1 MQEKY
6 KFSFTAGGLLLN
18 ETIKIAEV
26 YLNKGIWRQAS
37 KEVSSTRM
45 LQKNKLSSSN
55 RYFLEI
61 KRRLKTL
68 SDDEMVFLVEGD
80 LEEQRQ
86 VIFLSICRLY
96 AFIRDFVVQIL
107 RDKLLS
113 MGAALTDADYLSF
126 VEDIAF
132 EHPEY
137 EKLTQS
143 TQKKVRGVLFRILRE
158 TGFFSS
164 SSEKRVIPILLSSA
178 LKKMIVS
185 SNPWELAFFLYTD
198 QEIKEAVRK
207 NG

>member
-18 ETIKIAEV
+18 ETVKIAEV
-26 YLNKGIWRQAS
+26 YLDKGIWRQAS

-68 SDDEMVFLVEGD
+68 SDDEIVFLAEGD

-96 AFIRDFVVQIL
+96 VFIRDFVVQVL
-107 RDKLLS
+107 RDKLLP

-143 TQKKVRGVLFRILRE
+143 TQKKVKGVLFKILRE

-164 SSEKRVIPILLSSA
+164 FSEKRVTPILLSST

-185 SNPWELAFFLYTD
+185 SNPWELAFFLYSD

>member
-18 ETIKIAEV
+18 ETVKIAEV
-26 YLNKGIWRQAS
+26 YLDKGIWRQAS

-68 SDDEMVFLVEGD
+68 SDDEIVFLAEGD

-96 AFIRDFVVQIL
+96 VFIRDFVVQVL
-107 RDKLLS
+107 RDKLLP

-143 TQKKVRGVLFRILRE
+143 TQKKVKGVLFKILRE

-164 SSEKRVIPILLSSA
+164 FSEKRVTPILLSST

-185 SNPWELAFFLYTD
+185 SNPWELAFFFILRPGD
-198 QEIKEAVRK
+198 
-207 NG
+207 